1 MNGRKT
7 SSQDLRLVGLNR
19 TIKKKSWFH
28 EFHFDKE
35 KRAKLV
41 DIVAA
46 FGGTMGLLTGF
57 SLISGS
63 GKIVV
68 DTRGELD
75 LFSLYRVV
83 ERKSYSPSS
92 RFDLV
97 SYLTYLLRLNLNFQ
111 EWKENTFTPRNL
123 IINLR

>member
-1 MNGRKT
+1 MEEFKNNLFRPKTEMNGRKT

-57 SLISGS
+57 SLISVFEVLYFIV
-63 GKIVV
+63 KIVV
-68 DTRGELD
+68 DIDTRGNWI
-75 LFSLYRVV
+75 
-83 ERKSYSPSS
+83 YSPS
-92 RFDLV
+92 
-97 SYLTYLLRLNLNFQ
+97 TELL
-111 EWKENTFTPRNL
+111 KERVTVLAQGL
-123 IINLR
+123 I

>member
-1 MNGRKT
+1 
-7 SSQDLRLVGLNR
+7 
-19 TIKKKSWFH
+19 
-28 EFHFDKE
+28 
-35 KRAKLV
+35 
-41 DIVAA
+41 
-46 FGGTMGLLTGF
+46 MGLLTGF
-57 SLISGS
+57 SLISGFEVLYFIV
-63 GKIVV
+63 KIVV